1 MIMTGRDIN
10 PDTIKVVLKY
20 AVISYLLYS
29 VSFKKK
35 LDSKNPR
42 DMPIM
47 KLAVIIVVERI
58 LWFYWNQTT
67 LVFVTAPLMK
77 VIATAISD

>member
-77 VIATAISD
+77 VIATAIIA

>member
-20 AVISYLLYS
+20 AVITYLLYS
-29 VSFKKK
+29 VSCKKNK
-35 LDSKNPR
+35 LDSKNPI

-47 KLAVIIVVERI
+47 KLAVIIVVAMI
-58 LWFYWNQTT
+58 L
-67 LVFVTAPLMK
+67 
-77 VIATAISD
+77 

>member
-77 VIATAISD
+77 VIATAISA

>member
-1 MIMTGRDIN
+1 MTGRDIN

-58 LWFYWNQTT
+58 LWFYWNQKT

-77 VIATAISD
+77 VIATAISA